1 MDRPSQRFRPRTGAC
16 KPGSA
21 RCIKSGGTHRS
32 LKSPTC
38 TSCVFISARAA
49 GIRSSGIVF
58 VADEALSAPLPLIE
72 YMPPP
77 LGHNHVSC
85 AGWGSF
91 CTLFSLHARARPSR
105 ALHVLCRALC
115 LNVLPL
121 AAETAPRGAPN
132 AATCGGVPAASLA
145 ASPPPISLLREVSP
159 QDHEHM
165 LSESSSTLEA
175 LLQSMRAAV

>member
-1 MDRPSQRFRPRTGAC
+1 VHEDRSIAKPRLARGPLMDRPSQRFRPRTGAC

-91 CTLFSLHARARPSR
+91 CTLFTPFTCSSPLFTCSAGPCASTCCRWPQRQRRGGLRTLPRAGACLPPHSQQAPRPS
-105 ALHVLCRALC
+105 
-115 LNVLPL
+115 
-121 AAETAPRGAPN
+121 
-132 AATCGGVPAASLA
+132 
-145 ASPPPISLLREVSP
+145 
-159 QDHEHM
+159 
-165 LSESSSTLEA
+165 LSFA
-175 LLQSMRAAV
+175 R